1 MNYGTYGFDPA
12 MAADA
17 DRIFQLVVDTLF
29 NQGQLDANQRS
40 VLMNQYGTYRSSI
53 INDVVTKASQAG
65 RVPDQQMIQESIHGF
80 VTNVIQSLNTQR
92 QNIGGYMGYT
102 PNNSYIGYGQ
112 QPGCYTTGYQ
122 PNNAYSNPMISA
134 GQIGYGQ
141 PSGYQSNYQPNGYNG
156 YVSRPVSNS
165 AAVTAS
171 RYTNTAQAERQQPSS
186 AAGNVFERNATA
198 PGKVEYNAPMVLN
211 EETVNTEKING
222 SKKTVR
228 IGSDQMADV
237 LIGKFTKPVRN
248 FRDFVKRASSLITN
262 KNQFV
267 MVQVQVPKLLK
278 APAREVNAL
287 IQKFSDFINRDM
299 ASNSNSLEFMPD
311 LFKRFYAEWVK
322 ETGDAHKE
330 LTRILV
336 DEFNNHTFCGYLFN
350 SGIGRLKINA
360 LDDILELLD
369 KNTTIE
375 RIKEWQQS
383 PEYMIHLASLIYH
396 SIISPFLGRN
406 DYRVYNPNNE
416 DDRRII
422 STIFQDLSVS
432 GFSVSDSFA
441 ALTKAISSSKI
452 EPETASAIPALNA
465 TINEHSIIMVPRIFV
480 YTNLAPAGFVT
491 GDYANPTISREVA
504 TVSNMFEDYL
514 VAGFKALNTNGTTPV
529 VQGVLCTGISMYGF
543 NVGTNTQKHLYI
555 GPAKDPVIT
564 F

>member
-29 NQGQLDANQRS
+29 NQGQLDANQRN

-53 INDVVTKASQAG
+53 INDVITKASQSG
-65 RVPDQQMIQESIHGF
+65 RTPDQQMIQESIHGF
-80 VTNVIQSLNTQR
+80 VTNVIQSLSAQR
-92 QNIGGYMGYT
+92 QNMGGYSGYN
-102 PNNSYIGYGQ
+102 PGGYVSYGQ
-112 QPGCYTTGYQ
+112 QPGYTGYQ
-122 PNNAYSNPMISA
+122 PNTFYSNPMYST
-134 GQIGYGQ
+134 GQVGYGQ
-141 PSGYQSNYQPNGYNG
+141 PSGYHSNYQPNGYNG
-156 YVSRPVSNS
+156 YAPQPISNS

-171 RYTNTAQAERQQPSS
+171 RYASTAPSQQPQQSTP
-186 AAGNVFERNATA
+186 ATGNVFERTA
-198 PGKVEYNAPMVLN
+198 AANERKVEYNAPMVLSD
-211 EETVNTEKING
+211 ESISTEKFSG

-228 IGSDQMADV
+228 ISSDQMADV
-237 LIGKFTKPVRN
+237 LIGKFTKPVLN
-248 FRDFVKRASSLITN
+248 FRDFVKRASSLITS
-262 KNQFV
+262 KNQFA
-267 MVQVQVPKLLK
+267 MIQVQVPKLLK

-287 IQKFSDFINRDM
+287 IQKFSAFINTDM

-350 SGIGRLKINA
+350 GGYGRLKIGA
-360 LDDILELLD
+360 LDDILELMD
-369 KNTTIE
+369 KNTTVE

-383 PEYMIHLASLIYH
+383 SEYMLHLSSLIYH
-396 SIISPFLGRN
+396 SIICPFLGRN
-406 DYRVYNPNNE
+406 DYRVYNPNKV

-422 STIFQDLSVS
+422 STIFQDLTIS

-441 ALTKAISSSKI
+441 AMTKAVSTSQID
-452 EPETASAIPALNA
+452 PETASAIPALNE
-465 TINEHSIIMVPRIFV
+465 TINEHAIVMVPRIFV
-480 YTNLAPAGFVT
+480 YTNLAPAGIVT
-491 GDYANPTISREVA
+491 GDYAHPSISREVV
-504 TVSNMFEDYL
+504 TVSNILEDYL

-529 VQGVLCTGISMYGF
+529 VQGILCAGISMYGF